1 MAKLHVLQIVLVT
14 WCMLLFSTSE
24 AIKNEQELVN
34 FIKSSVIPKL
44 RGWTLKYGSNADQ
57 FAVMMMMDSDTDWD
71 SFVFT
76 PAIVQEKNDLKTQP
90 DDRSKINNYFAA
102 MPRDKKHSEQRV
114 LNTFDDLL
122 NKYKAS
128 HSNNGPQAV
137 VLYTYYLPCYERDST
152 KYHACTD
159 LLTEFHDKQKTANLN
174 GVDFVVAY
182 TKDNGN
188 FRGCSCNRQE
198 TENKF
203 KQAGLDLIQVPYS
216 DLKSL
221 IQRIYEYVIMIE

>member
-1 MAKLHVLQIVLVT
+1 MAKLQILQVVLVT
-14 WCMLLFSTSE
+14 WCMLLFNTSE

-57 FAVMMMMDSDTDWD
+57 FAVMMMMDSDSDWD

-76 PAIVQEKNDLKTQP
+76 PDVVQEKNTLKIQP
-90 DDRSKINNYFAA
+90 DDRSEIKNYFAA
-102 MPRDKKHSEQRV
+102 MPRDGKHSEQRI
-114 LNTFDDLL
+114 LNIFNDLL
-122 NKYKAS
+122 NAYKDS
-128 HSNNGPQAV
+128 HDNKNPKAV

-159 LLTEFHDKQKTANLN
+159 LLEEFHDKQKDAALN

-188 FRGCSCNRQE
+188 FRGCSCNEEE
-198 TENKF
+198 TKNKF
-203 KQAGLDLIQVPYS
+203 KQAGLDLVQVPYN

-221 IQRIYEYVIMIE
+221 IQRMYEFMTMIE